1 MPSAA
6 GSGLGLNARAAL
18 VTRGLAEITRLG
30 MALGARTD
38 TFMGLSGL
46 GDLVLTATG
55 SLSRNREVGLQL
67 ARGRALA
74 DVLREL
80 GHVAEGVYTAP
91 TVLARAR
98 ELGVEMPI
106 TEAVVAVLDGR
117 LSPVQALA
125 QLMRRDARAETPDD

>member
-1 MPSAA
+1 
-6 GSGLGLNARAAL
+6 
-18 VTRGLAEITRLG
+18 
-30 MALGARTD
+30 MALGARAD

-98 ELGVEMPI
+98 ALGVEMPI

-125 QLMRRDARAETPDD
+125 QLMRRDARAETPDA